1 MAAFLA
7 NISNTALIDFT
18 RESLLDGN
26 GNGMIG
32 IRFSMGSNGKDNF
45 AAYVKIYWRVES
57 DSTLPID
64 EYYFVR
70 PEHRFAINGSYSA
83 TQLNAWNIARI
94 LSAWEDD
101 RCNGS

>member
-1 MAAFLA
+1 MKSCNFA
-7 NISNTALIDFT
+7 IQVE
-18 RESLLDGN
+18 RKLLTNKLSSFDKYLV
-26 GNGMIG
+26 
-32 IRFSMGSNGKDNF
+32 RQQSRSGSNGKDNF
-45 AAYVKIYWRVES
+45 AACVKIYWRVES

-70 PEHRFAINGSYSA
+70 SEHWFAINGSYSA